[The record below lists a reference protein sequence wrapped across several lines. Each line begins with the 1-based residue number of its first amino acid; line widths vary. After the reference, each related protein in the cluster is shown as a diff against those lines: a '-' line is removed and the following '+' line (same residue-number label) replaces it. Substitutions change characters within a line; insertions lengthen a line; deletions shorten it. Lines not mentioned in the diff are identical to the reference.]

1 MGCPA
6 QLLTVMLCACA
17 DQQSA
22 DMRCPESGLNSIILW
37 LNFKAKNV
45 SYHNRKGSIKKRG
58 RKGYDDHSKNT
69 YLMLDS
75 HQTIMQ

>member
-6 QLLTVMLCACA
+6 QWRIVLLCTCA

-22 DMRCPESGLNSIILW
+22 DMRCPESGLNSIALW

-45 SYHNRKGSIKKRG
+45 SYHSRKGSIKKRG
-58 RKGYDDHSKNT
+58 RKGYDRCKNT
-69 YLMLDS
+69 CPMMDS
-75 HQTIMQ
+75 HQTIVQ

>member
-6 QLLTVMLCACA
+6 QLRTVLLCACA

-45 SYHNRKGSIKKRG
+45 SSHSRKGPIKKRS
-58 RKGYDDHSKNT
+58 RKGYDHSKNT
-69 YLMLDS
+69 CLMMDS
-75 HQTIMQ
+75 H